1 MARTPSSGLA
11 PDARAG
17 PGLPHTKK
25 PVKDPPLL
33 SPPPA
38 FGPLG
43 LSFYLLEQHPDLSEL
58 VIEYEDGLAGTG
70 KDKSCSI
77 LSSLDGSTRATEAL
91 DCLKL
96 VAKRFLNTPNQQHQD
111 EVNRIFK
118 ILAPS
123 FDPVQ
128 AKNMNTLT
136 TIANQIDHH
145 LTLRTFLVG
154 YSISEVDCSLWGL
167 IKSSST
173 FNALLKRAQHP
184 HLSRWFNYVDSLP
197 SSKLTISTLQD
208 QIKNSVKGRS
218 KAGVASVNFEGG
230 LSGAIKGQ
238 VITRFPPEPS
248 GYLHIGHC
256 KAAIL
261 NQHYAKIYD
270 EFQDAILEDLGMLGV
285 KGDRMSYTSDY
296 FDQLYGYATEMISKG
311 KAYCDDTEQEVMKSQ
326 RMAREPSQRRDSTTE
341 ENLSRFEEMKLGTT
355 EGLRWCLR
363 ARIRYDDLNGTL
375 RDPVIYRCN
384 VLPHHR
390 TGEKWK
396 IYPTY
401 DFACPIVDS
410 IEGVTHALRTNEYR
424 DRNPQY
430 WWMQETLGLRR
441 VEIKDFARVNFVYTL
456 LSKRKL
462 KWFVETERVR
472 GWDDPRFATV
482 RGIRRRG
489 MTIQA
494 MRDFMIGQGD
504 SQQQVNMEWDV
515 LWSINKRI
523 IDPIVPR
530 HFAISNPNKVSAII
544 KGGQGVSYVETLPT
558 HKKNPEV
565 GSKSVTFSP
574 TIYIEQTDAS
584 SFDVDEEITLM
595 DWGNA
600 IVRVKSSGPDGLVS
614 GLELELHLAGDFK
627 KTKKKVHWLTTD
639 EAGSTP
645 SGAGLQNVVL
655 LDYDYLI
662 TKRKIEDDDEIDDFI
677 TPVSEFRE
685 DAIADG
691 NIRSMKKG
699 DMLQF
704 ERKGYYIVDK
714 PLGEDT
720 TLTTGS
726 GKDWI
731 ELIKIPDGRAAG
743 IASKAAVPATTASS
757 KTNKKAASKSESAA
771 PGSKSTMVCW
781 RFISLERFLKDQA
794 TEHEL
799 TSSYRI
805 HFPPLLPMSNGLLL
819 QQFKVEPVYSNDES
833 EWLPVTTKMYK
844 VDNIYLS

>member
-1 MARTPSSGLA
+1 MAASSQQ
-11 PDARAG
+11 
-17 PGLPHTKK
+17 
-25 PVKDPPLL
+25 KDSLTLKIYLRPTTAL
-33 SPPPA
+33 PPPA

-43 LSFYLLEQHPDLSEL
+43 LSSYLLDQEPSVASNLR
-58 VIEYEDGLAGTG
+58 IEYEDGLTGPG

-77 LSSLDGSTRATEAL
+77 VSTNPDRATQATDSL
-91 DCLKL
+91 DCLSL
-96 VAKRFLNTPNQQHQD
+96 LAKTFLPASSNTTDDQT
-111 EVNRIFK
+111 ERIFK

-128 AKNMNTLT
+128 AKDMNTLT
-136 TIANQIDHH
+136 KIANQIDHH

-154 YSISEVDCSLWGL
+154 YSISETDWSLWGL

-184 HLSRWFNYVDSLP
+184 HLSRWFSFIDCLP
-197 SSKLTISTLQD
+197 SSKSTITTLQD

-218 KAGVASVNFEGG
+218 KAGVASVNFDGG
-230 LSGAIKGQ
+230 LPGAIKGQ
-238 VITRFPPEPS
+238 VVTRFPPEPS

-270 EFQDAILEDLGMLGV
+270 GKFLVRFDDTNPSKEKEEFQDAILEDLGLLGV

-311 KAYCDDTEQEVMKSQ
+311 KAYCDDTEQEVMKNQ
-326 RMAREPSQRRDSTTE
+326 RMARQPSQRRDSTTE
-341 ENLSRFEEMKLGTT
+341 ENLSRFEEMKLGTP

-363 ARIRYDDLNGTL
+363 AKIRYDDLNGTL

-430 WWMQETLGLRR
+430 WWMQEALGLRR

-462 KWFVETERVR
+462 KWFVETDRVR

-530 HFAISNPNKVSAII
+530 HFAISNTNKVSAVI
-544 KGGQGVSYVETLPT
+544 KGGQGEAYVESLPA

-565 GSKSVTFSP
+565 GSKKVTYSP
-574 TIYIEQTDAS
+574 TIYIEQSDATC
-584 SFDVDEEITLM
+584 FDVDEEITLM

-600 IVRVKSSGPDGLVS
+600 IIRVKSTGPDGLVT

-691 NIRSMKKG
+691 NIRTMKKG
-699 DMLQF
+699 EILQF
-704 ERKGYYIVDK
+704 ERKGYYIIDK

-720 TLTTGS
+720 TLATGS

-743 IASKAAVPATTASS
+743 IASKAAPPSAAPP
-757 KTNKKAASKSESAA
+757 KTNKKVAAKSETVA
-771 PGSKSTMVCW
+771 GDSKDIM
-781 RFISLERFLKDQA
+781 
-794 TEHEL
+794 
-799 TSSYRI
+799 
-805 HFPPLLPMSNGLLL
+805 
-819 QQFKVEPVYSNDES
+819 FKVEPVYGNDENDR
-833 EWLPVTTKMYK
+833 LPVTTKMYK
-844 VDNIYLS
+844 VDNIYHS

>member
-1 MARTPSSGLA
+1 MDSEQ
-11 PDARAG
+11 
-17 PGLPHTKK
+17 
-25 PVKDPPLL
+25 KDTLTLKIYLRPTTAL
-33 SPPPA
+33 PPPA

-43 LSFYLLEQHPDLSEL
+43 LGFYLLDQHPSVSNLT
-58 VIEYEDGLAGTG
+58 IEYEDGLTGPG
-70 KDKSCSI
+70 KDKSCSV
-77 LSSLDGSTRATEAL
+77 LSSSDGSTRATDSL
-91 DCLKL
+91 DSLRL
-96 VAKRFLNTPNQQHQD
+96 LAKTFTASPTEPNTNQQPEETD
-111 EVNRIFK
+111 RIFK
-118 ILAPS
+118 ILGPS

-128 AKNMNTLT
+128 AKDMNTLT
-136 TIANQIDHH
+136 TIANKIDHH

-154 YSISEVDCSLWGL
+154 YSLSETDWCLWGL

-173 FNALLKRAQHP
+173 FNALLKRSQHP
-184 HLSRWFNYVDSLP
+184 HLSRWFNFIDCLP
-197 SSKLTISTLQD
+197 SSKLAITSLQD

-218 KAGVASVNFEGG
+218 KAGVASVNFDGG
-230 LSGAIKGQ
+230 LPGAVKGQ
-238 VITRFPPEPS
+238 VVTRFPPEPS

-270 EFQDAILEDLGMLGV
+270 GKFLVRFDDTNPSKEKEEFQDAILEDLGLLGV

-296 FDQLYGYATEMISKG
+296 FDHLCGYATEMISKG
-311 KAYCDDTEQEVMKSQ
+311 KAYCDDTEQEVMKNQ
-326 RMAREPSQRRDSTTE
+326 RMARQPSQRRDSTTE
-341 ENLSRFEEMKLGTT
+341 ENLSRFEEMKLGTP

-363 ARIRYDDLNGTL
+363 AKIRYDDLNGTL

-384 VLPHHR
+384 ILPHHR

-430 WWMQETLGLRR
+430 WWMQEALGLRR
-441 VEIKDFARVNFVYTL
+441 VDIKDFARVNFVYTL

-462 KWFVETERVR
+462 KWFVETGRVR

-530 HFAISNPNKVSAII
+530 HFAISNTNKVSAII
-544 KGGQGVSYVETLPT
+544 KGGQGVAYVESVPT
-558 HKKNPEV
+558 HKKHPEV
-565 GSKSVTFSP
+565 GSKRVTYSP
-574 TIYIEQTDAS
+574 TIYIEQSDAS
-584 SFDVDEEITLM
+584 SFDADEEITLM

-600 IVRVKSSGPDGLVS
+600 IVKVKSTGPDGLVS

-662 TKRKIEDDDEIDDFI
+662 TKRKIDDDDEIDDFI

-691 NIRSMKKG
+691 NMKTMKKG
-699 DMLQF
+699 DILQF

-714 PLGEDT
+714 PIGEDT
-720 TLTTGS
+720 TLASGS

-743 IASKAAVPATTASS
+743 IASKAAPPATAPS
-757 KTNKKAASKSESAA
+757 KTNKKVAIKSEAIT
-771 PGSKSTMVCW
+771 GDSKNKM
-781 RFISLERFLKDQA
+781 
-794 TEHEL
+794 
-799 TSSYRI
+799 
-805 HFPPLLPMSNGLLL
+805 
-819 QQFKVEPVYSNDES
+819 FKVEPVYGNDENDQP
-833 EWLPVTTKMYK
+833 PVTTKMYK

>member
-1 MARTPSSGLA
+1 MASENKEGLTLKIYLRPTTA
-11 PDARAG
+11 
-17 PGLPHTKK
+17 L
-25 PVKDPPLL
+25 
-33 SPPPA
+33 PPPA

-43 LSFYLLEQHPDLSEL
+43 LSFYLLDQAPNLINL
-58 VIEYEDGLAGTG
+58 RIEYEDGLTGTG
-70 KDKSCSI
+70 KEKSCSI
-77 LSSLDGSTRATEAL
+77 VSGSDGSTRAAEPL

-96 VAKRFLNTPNQQHQD
+96 ISNTFTASSSIRENTNQAD
-111 EVNRIFK
+111 EIERIFQ

-123 FDPVQ
+123 SDLVK
-128 AKNMNTLT
+128 AKDMTTLT
-136 TIANQIDHH
+136 TIANKIDHH

-154 YSISEVDCSLWGL
+154 YSISVADWSLWGL

-184 HLSRWFNYVDSLP
+184 HLSRWFNYIDSLP
-197 SSKLTISTLQD
+197 SSKLAISTLQD

-218 KAGVASVNFEGG
+218 KAGVASVNFDGG
-230 LSGAIKGQ
+230 LPGAVKGQ
-238 VITRFPPEPS
+238 VVTRFPPEPS

-270 EFQDAILEDLGMLGV
+270 GKFLVRFDDTNPSKEKEEFQDAILEDLGLLGV

-311 KAYCDDTEQEVMKSQ
+311 KAYCDDTEQEVMKNQ
-326 RMAREPSQRRDSTTE
+326 RMARQPSQRRDSTTE
-341 ENLSRFEEMKLGTT
+341 ENLSRFEEMKLGTP

-363 ARIRYDDLNGTL
+363 AKIRYDDLNGTL

-430 WWMQETLGLRR
+430 WWMQEALGLRR

-462 KWFVETERVR
+462 KWFVETGRVR

-530 HFAISNPNKVSAII
+530 HFAITSLNKVSAII
-544 KGGQGVSYVETLPT
+544 KGGQGVDYVETLPT

-565 GSKSVTFSP
+565 GSKKVTYSP
-574 TIYIEQTDAS
+574 TIYIEQSDAS

-600 IVRVKSSGPDGLVS
+600 IVRVKSTGPDGLVS
-614 GLELELHLAGDFK
+614 RLELELHLAGDFK

-639 EAGSTP
+639 ETGSTP

-662 TKRKIEDDDEIDDFI
+662 TKRKIEDDDEIDDLI

-691 NIRSMKKG
+691 NIRPMKKG

-720 TLTTGS
+720 TLATGS
-726 GKDWI
+726 GKDWL

-743 IASKAAVPATTASS
+743 IASKAAPSTAAPA
-757 KTNKKAASKSESAA
+757 KTNKPAASKSGPVAVDAQEIMFKVD
-771 PGSKSTMVCW
+771 PIYVDDGS
-781 RFISLERFLKDQA
+781 ERPPVA
-794 TEHEL
+794 TE
-799 TSSYRI
+799 
-805 HFPPLLPMSNGLLL
+805 
-819 QQFKVEPVYSNDES
+819 
-833 EWLPVTTKMYK
+833 MYK

>member
-1 MARTPSSGLA
+1 MASESKEGLTLKIYLRPTTA
-11 PDARAG
+11 
-17 PGLPHTKK
+17 L
-25 PVKDPPLL
+25 
-33 SPPPA
+33 PPPA

-43 LSFYLLEQHPDLSEL
+43 LSFYLLDQAPNLNNL
-58 VIEYEDGLAGTG
+58 RIEYEDGLTGAG
-70 KDKSCSI
+70 KEKSCSI
-77 LSSLDGSTRATEAL
+77 VSGSDGSTRATEPL

-96 VAKRFLNTPNQQHQD
+96 ISNTFMASSSIRGNTTQADQI
-111 EVNRIFK
+111 ERIFQ

-123 FDPVQ
+123 SDPPQ
-128 AKNMNTLT
+128 AKDMITLT
-136 TIANQIDHH
+136 TIANKIDHH

-154 YSISEVDCSLWGL
+154 YSISEADWSLWGL

-184 HLSRWFNYVDSLP
+184 HLSRWFNYIDSLP
-197 SSKLTISTLQD
+197 PSKLAINTLQD

-218 KAGVASVNFEGG
+218 KAGVASVNFDGG
-230 LSGAIKGQ
+230 LPGAVKGQ
-238 VITRFPPEPS
+238 VVTRFPPEPS

-261 NQHYAKIYD
+261 NQHYATIYD
-270 EFQDAILEDLGMLGV
+270 GKFLVRFDDTNPSKEKEEFQDAILEDLELLGV

-311 KAYCDDTEQEVMKSQ
+311 KAYCDDTEQEVANEKS
-326 RMAREPSQRRDSTTE
+326 ADGS
-341 ENLSRFEEMKLGTT
+341 FEEMKLGTP

-363 ARIRYDDLNGTL
+363 AKIRYDDLNGTL

-390 TGEKWK
+390 TGFVYLFNSERPNILLLNVKSVKWK

-430 WWMQETLGLRR
+430 WWMQEALGLRR

-462 KWFVETERVR
+462 KWFVETGRVR

-530 HFAISNPNKVSAII
+530 HFAITNLNKWVASTPSSSWNKQVSAII
-544 KGGQGVSYVETLPT
+544 KGGQGVDYVETLPT

-565 GSKSVTFSP
+565 GSKKVTYSP
-574 TIYIEQTDAS
+574 TIYIEQSDAS

-600 IVRVKSSGPDGLVS
+600 VVRVKSTGPDGIVS
-614 GLELELHLAGDFK
+614 RVEFELHLAGDFK

-662 TKRKIEDDDEIDDFI
+662 TKRKIEDDDEIDDLI

-691 NIRSMKKG
+691 NIRPMKKG

-720 TLTTGS
+720 TLATGS
-726 GKDWI
+726 GKDWL

-743 IASKAAVPATTASS
+743 IASKAAPSAAAPA
-757 KTNKKAASKSESAA
+757 KTNKLAASKSGPVAVDAKEIMFKVD
-771 PGSKSTMVCW
+771 PIYVDDGS
-781 RFISLERFLKDQA
+781 ERPPVA
-794 TEHEL
+794 TEM
-799 TSSYRI
+799 YR
-805 HFPPLLPMSNGLLL
+805 
-819 QQFKVEPVYSNDES
+819 
-833 EWLPVTTKMYK
+833 
-844 VDNIYLS
+844 VDNVYLS